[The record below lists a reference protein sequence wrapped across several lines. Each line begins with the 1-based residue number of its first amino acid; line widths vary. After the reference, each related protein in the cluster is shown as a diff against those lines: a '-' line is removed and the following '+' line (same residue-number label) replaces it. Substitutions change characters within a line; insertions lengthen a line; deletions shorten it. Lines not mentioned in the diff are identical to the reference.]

1 MKIDIAAPHF
11 PLTDG
16 LRDYVERRFSPLER
30 FHGRVT
36 STAVVLDRATA
47 HRERPY
53 VVKARS
59 TLPRGEAHVIARE
72 DELYAAIDAA
82 AEKLGAKLRKA
93 HERQGQR
100 RSSHDAAL
108 SAR

>member
-11 PLTDG
+11 ALTDG

-53 VVKARS
+53 VVKAHS
-59 TLPRGEAHVIARE
+59 TLPRGAAHVEACE
-72 DELYAAIDAA
+72 DELYAAIDSAA
-82 AEKLGAKLRKA
+82 DKLGAKLRKA
-93 HERQGQR
+93 HERTGR
-100 RSSHDAAL
+100 RRASTEPAG
-108 SAR
+108 